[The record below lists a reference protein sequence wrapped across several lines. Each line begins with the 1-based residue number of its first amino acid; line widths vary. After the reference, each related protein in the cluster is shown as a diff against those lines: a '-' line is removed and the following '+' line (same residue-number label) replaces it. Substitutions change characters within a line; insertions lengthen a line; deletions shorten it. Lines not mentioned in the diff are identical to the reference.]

1 MADGLLNFDNLRSV
15 LEGYGEAVAAQYKA
29 NLARDN
35 RPTGADSLR
44 NSIKTHVEVG
54 ENSYTV
60 EMDLKDY
67 WKWIEHGTKGRQTGN
82 PTRKFPPVNVLLN
95 WIQVKPV
102 IPRPDSKGRIP
113 KPESLAF
120 LIGRKI
126 REFGTEGKTSL
137 GDAKETTWNEWRTR
151 IEEALRADMYDYVR
165 QIMTGG

>member
-1 MADGLLNFDNLRSV
+1 MADELLNLDNLRAV
-15 LEGYGEAVAAQYKA
+15 LEDYGEAVATQYKA

-44 NSIKTHVEVG
+44 NSIKTHLEVG
-54 ENSYTV
+54 DHSYIV

-82 PTRKFPPVNVLLN
+82 PSRKFPPLGKIED

-102 IPRPDSKGRIP
+102 IPRPADGGKAPTP
-113 KPESLAF
+113 KQLAF

-151 IEEALRADMYDYVR
+151 IEEALRSDMYDYVR
-165 QIMTGG
+165 KIMTG